1 MKRISTIKEW
11 ITAFFTLF
19 FPRCCIVCGH
29 PLARGE
35 ECMCVLCNMG
45 LPRTNYHL
53 LPDNPVEQ
61 IFWGKTPLA
70 RATSFFFYRK
80 GSAYKY
86 ILHRLKYGG
95 EKEIGEIM
103 GRYVA
108 NELLPCG
115 FFKDIDLIIP
125 VPLHRKRQRARGYN
139 QSEWIARGI
148 VSVTG
153 LLLDAESVVRDKF
166 TETQTHKSK
175 FERWENVSGFFS
187 LTKHADELAGKHLL
201 IVDDVLTTGATIVSV
216 ASCLSAVEGVR
227 ISVLTLAIASS

>member
-1 MKRISTIKEW
+1 
-11 ITAFFTLF
+11 
-19 FPRCCIVCGH
+19 
-29 PLARGE
+29 
-35 ECMCVLCNMG
+35 MCVLCNMG

-61 IFWGKTPLA
+61 IFWGKTPLV

-216 ASCLSAVEGVR
+216 ASCLSAVEDVR

>member
-1 MKRISTIKEW
+1 
-11 ITAFFTLF
+11 
-19 FPRCCIVCGH
+19 
-29 PLARGE
+29 
-35 ECMCVLCNMG
+35 MG